1 MTTVTPSRSVALA
14 LPAPG
19 KTARSRPTPLGSWR
33 YETLK
38 RSRSRTFISL
48 LIASA
53 VHGAIFFGLPQK
65 KPAVKMRAGD
75 TTPVIA
81 LVMPQLKD
89 LEEPEPLLRDD
100 EPPPPDLGTLAPMLA
115 DTPQIPKPGDF
126 VQQLD
131 FSSLLPRPD
140 MGNVK
145 LFTIPE
151 HINRAGKGGGSFAK
165 IFDLSDLDRIPEP
178 LFQPAPIYP
187 HNLRGDGLRVAVQ
200 IEFIVDTQGR
210 VVNAFVVHTEHSGFS
225 DAALAGVSKWKFRAG
240 VRGGAKVNTR
250 MRVPIVFTVVDLLDK
265 S

>member
-1 MTTVTPSRSVALA
+1 MTTVTPSLPVALA

-19 KTARSRPTPLGSWR
+19 KTARSRPIPLGSWR

-38 RSRSRTFISL
+38 RSRSRTFFSL

-53 VHGAIFFGLPQK
+53 VHAAIFFGLPQK
-65 KPAVKMRAGD
+65 KPAAKIRTDDGAP
-75 TTPVIA
+75 TIA
-81 LVMPQLKD
+81 LVMPQLKE
-89 LEEPEPLLRDD
+89 LEEPEPVVKDD

-140 MGNVK
+140 MGDVK
-145 LFTIPE
+145 VFTIPE
-151 HINRAGKGGGSFAK
+151 HISRAGKGAGSFVK

-187 HNLRGDGLRVAVQ
+187 PNLRSEGPKATVQ
-200 IEFIVDTQGR
+200 IEFIVDPQGR
-210 VVNAFVVHTEHSGFS
+210 VSNPFVVTTDHPGFN

-250 MRVPIVFTVVDLLDK
+250 MRVPIVFTVMDAFDK